1 LDWTSENLE
10 MTADLM
16 VSAML
21 ATVMELLE
29 VDKRHAEDEQVI
41 LERSER
47 QLRLIALGMSVW
59 RSTAP

>member
-1 LDWTSENLE
+1 

-29 VDKRHAEDEQVI
+29 IDKRHPEDEQVI
-41 LERSER
+41 LERAER

-59 RSTAP
+59 RSAR